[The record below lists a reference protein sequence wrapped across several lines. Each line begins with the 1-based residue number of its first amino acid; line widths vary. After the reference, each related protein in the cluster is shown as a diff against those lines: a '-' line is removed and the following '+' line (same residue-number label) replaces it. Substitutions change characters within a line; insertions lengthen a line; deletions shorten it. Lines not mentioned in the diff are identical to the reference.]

1 MASTSF
7 SAVTALISGATN
19 RLNFGQAS
27 DDTCIVYAPAGEAM
41 DLSRLIVR
49 VSNNES
55 DIGSAG
61 SGIRVFISASSSYSS
76 ASLGQYQVDVASN
89 TSVVIGG
96 EAFEAARFL
105 HASADCVIFKV
116 QSSSS
121 ATTAMCTFEAFMLP
135 GGFTA

>member
-1 MASTSF
+1 MATTSF
-7 SAVTALISGATN
+7 SAVSAVVSGSTN
-19 RLNFGQAS
+19 RINFALAS

-41 DLSRLIVR
+41 DLSRLVLR
-49 VSNNES
+49 VSNKIE

-61 SGIRVFISASSSYSS
+61 SGVRVFISASSSYSS

-96 EAFEAARFL
+96 KDFESARFL
-105 HASADCVIFKV
+105 NASADCVIFKV

-121 ATTAMCTFEAFMLP
+121 TTTAMCTFEAYMLP
-135 GGFTA
+135 SRFTA